1 MSELHQHASHS
12 AIVTRLKRA
21 EGHLRHVIA
30 MIEGGSPCP
39 DIATQLL
46 AVERAVGEHNLA
58 WSPIVG
64 LVVMAVGGVVYL
76 VGEKKL

>member
-1 MSELHQHASHS
+1 MKKIGLIIFVIGVLITAVTGFSY
-12 AIVTRLKRA
+12 VTREKVVDIGSLEITANKR
-21 EGHLRHVIA
+21 
-30 MIEGGSPCP
+30 
-39 DIATQLL
+39 
-46 AVERAVGEHNLA
+46 HNMA